1 MSGRAAMRP
10 RDLGRAL
17 GAMALARADLAKYA
31 CEFIGTFALVLFA
44 AGSVVLQARIGG
56 LGPIASGLTSG
67 GMIVIVIATCGAISG
82 AHVNPALSIAACWLG
97 LLEKRLLP
105 GYVLVQLAGSA
116 LAGLV
121 LMSTLGTAGS
131 AGANLPNVAAGV
143 GPAEALGIETLLS
156 FVMMWVI
163 CGAGFDPRA
172 NPMTGAL
179 AIGGTVGIEVML
191 FGPYAGASMNPAR
204 AFGPT
209 LAFGDFSYFWIY
221 VVGPIAGV
229 MLGAV
234 AWRFTHKPA
243 IAHPES

>member
-10 RDLGRAL
+10 RDLGRAM
-17 GAMALARADLAKYA
+17 GAAALARADLPKYA
-31 CEFIGTFALVLFA
+31 CECIGTFALVFFA

-67 GMIVIVIATCGAISG
+67 GMIVIVIATFGGVSG

-105 GYVLVQLAGSA
+105 GYVVAQMAGSA
-116 LAGLV
+116 LAGVALLATV
-121 LMSTLGTAGS
+121 GTANN
-131 AGANLPNVAAGV
+131 AGANLPNIAAGV
-143 GPAEALGIETLLS
+143 TPGEALAIETLLS
-156 FVMMWVI
+156 FIMMWVI

-172 NPMTGAL
+172 NPTTGAV
-179 AIGGTVGIEVML
+179 AIGATVGIEVML
-191 FGPYAGASMNPAR
+191 FGPYAGAAMSPAR

-209 LAFGDFSYFWIY
+209 LALGDFTYFWIY
-221 VVGPIAGV
+221 VVGPVVGV

-234 AWRFTHKPA
+234 AWRFTHKSEPA
-243 IAHPES
+243 NRDP